1 MHKSIDL
8 TCEQSEEVLRGEN
21 HDASRVKAEENDLV
35 FVAARLDLFPAR
47 DLPAR
52 HRLHHVGHHRDG
64 DEETGDVI
72 EHKGWGRGVG
82 RLKRP
87 PHSLSEKIYKVTFRH
102 YDFSRALI
110 SGQWTLDNH
119 VPKLLKF

>member
-1 MHKSIDL
+1 MYNSIDL

-64 DEETGDVI
+64 DEETGYVI

-87 PHSLSEKIYKVTFRH
+87 PHSLSEKIVIFRH
-102 YDFSRALI
+102 YDFQGRFYLD
-110 SGQWTLDNH
+110 SGQSCANIMEILF
-119 VPKLLKF
+119 V